1 MPKCVHGTLTGSFE
15 TIGTN
20 KYNPF
25 FVEDIPLCLKYNDKI
40 KLYMYSFYHNNIFI
54 ILMYPFLF
62 LVTSKM
68 V

>member
-1 MPKCVHGTLTGSFE
+1 M
-15 TIGTN
+15 
-20 KYNPF
+20 
-25 FVEDIPLCLKYNDKI
+25 EDIPLCLKYSDKI

-54 ILMYPFLF
+54 ILKYPFLL

>member
-1 MPKCVHGTLTGSFE
+1 M
-15 TIGTN
+15 N

-25 FVEDIPLCLKYNDKI
+25 FMEDIPLCLKYSDKI

-54 ILMYPFLF
+54 ILKYPFLL